1 MNCSTPHLDR
11 DYGIQEAD
19 RCLKGRKV
27 VVLVRK
33 YTEVTGFDTETDPGR
48 KILLGWLEPSITL
61 SLSGK
66 EFMSRRRYKKSIRTC
81 LNI

>member
-33 YTEVTGFDTETDPGR
+33 YTEVTGFDAETDPGR

-61 SLSGK
+61 SLSA
-66 EFMSRRRYKKSIRTC
+66 RRIYEQKTI
-81 LNI
+81 